1 MKLGSVIVAFLLTVS
16 AQVVKA
22 ENNQPVRIQSV
33 QGTVASSQA
42 SALAASAGVIGNTLT
57 IAVLV
62 NASAIVVTSAITS
75 EDESGSGISVNT
87 STR

>member
-1 MKLGSVIVAFLLTVS
+1 MKLVNFLTALFLIIS
-16 AQVVKA
+16 APALKA
-22 ENNQPVRIQSV
+22 EGNQPIQIQSV

-62 NASAIVVTSAITS
+62 NASAIIVTSAIATS
-75 EDESGSGISVNT
+75 EDDSGVNINT
-87 STR
+87 TTR